1 MAINQTYQV
10 NLSVFIKPIWF
21 NKPPTIK
28 VGLNGVTEDITLDK
42 ETWFNY
48 NYTSEAT
55 TNILQIELYGK
66 TDKDSDMANGKDTA
80 IIIEEIKL
88 NGITSP
94 KFAWA
99 GAYTPNY
106 PAHYI
111 NDNPTSAS
119 TLSPCTYLGW
129 NGIWTLEFTV
139 PVFTWIHKVEG
150 LGWIYD

>member
-1 MAINQTYQV
+1 MATDQTYQV
-10 NLSVFIKPIWF
+10 NLSVLIKPVWF
-21 NKPPTIK
+21 NDPPTIRI
-28 VGLNGVTEDITLDK
+28 GLNGVTKDIILDK

-66 TDKDSDMANGKDTA
+66 TNKDSDTA
-80 IIIEEIKL
+80 VIVEEVKF
-88 NGITSP
+88 NGINSP

-99 GAYTPNY
+99 GTYIPNY
-106 PAHYI
+106 PLHYLK
-111 NDNPTSAS
+111 DNPTSAS
-119 TLSPCTYLGW
+119 TLSPHTYLGW
-129 NGIWTLEFTV
+129 NGVWTLEFTV

>member
-1 MAINQTYQV
+1 MDTNQTYQV
-10 NLSVFIKPIWF
+10 NLSVLIKPIWF
-21 NKPPTIK
+21 NEPPTIK
-28 VGLNGVTEDITLDK
+28 IGLNGITEDITLDK

-55 TNILQIELYGK
+55 TDVLQIEFYGK
-66 TDKDSDMANGKDTA
+66 ANNDSDTA
-80 IIIEEIKL
+80 VIIEQVKF
-88 NGITSP
+88 NGISNP

-99 GAYTPNY
+99 GVYTPDY
-106 PAHYI
+106 PLHYLK
-111 NDNPTSAS
+111 DNPTSAS
-119 TLSPCTYLGW
+119 TLSPHTYLGW